1 MTETPRTTSREVRL
15 AARPTGLPGPEHFT
29 LVTTPR
35 PVPAAGEVLV
45 RNRFFLIA
53 SSLRMM
59 ISEGAED
66 VHGVPFPALRPGDT
80 LGATTLGEVVLAPAD
95 SGLTPGDLLVHRRG
109 WREYAAVPV
118 ADCERLDAGP
128 ADPVEAALGHGWTAY
143 AALTRA
149 LRVGP
154 GDTVFITGASGAIG
168 SMAGQIARRLGAGRV
183 VGSAG
188 SAAKAERLVE
198 EFGYDAVVVRGA
210 GPVVEQLAAAAP
222 DGIDKC
228 LDLVGG
234 EQLSA
239 AVAVANH
246 GARIAVMGSLSGQLA
261 ATGTGRTAPVSL
273 DSVQLLLKR
282 ITLVGY
288 SADDDP
294 QAQPE
299 WARTYREWR
308 EAGLISFPHQRI
320 AGIENAVQAQ
330 LDTAAGRYLGAVV
343 VAL

>member
-1 MTETPRTTSREVRL
+1 MTETPHDTSREIRL
-15 AARPTGLPGPEHFT
+15 AARPAGLPGPEHFT
-29 LVTTPR
+29 LVTVPR
-35 PVPAAGEVLV
+35 PVPAAGDVLV

-59 ISEGAED
+59 ISEGAAD
-66 VHGVPFPALRPGDT
+66 VPGVPFPALRPGDP
-80 LGATTLGEVVLAPAD
+80 LGAAALGEVVLAPAG
-95 SGLTPGDLLVHRRG
+95 SGTAPGDLVVHHQG

-118 ADCERLDAGP
+118 ADCERLGAGHT
-128 ADPVEAALGHGWTAY
+128 DPVEALGHGWTAY

-149 LRVGP
+149 LEVGP
-154 GDTVFITGASGAIG
+154 GDTVFISGSSGAIG

-198 EFGYDAVVVRGA
+198 EYGYDAVVVRGA
-210 GPVVEQLAAAAP
+210 APFADQLAAAAP
-222 DGIDKC
+222 DGLDKC

-239 AVAVANH
+239 AVTVANH

-261 ATGTGRTAPVSL
+261 ATGTGRTAPVTL

-282 ITLVGY
+282 ITVRGY

-294 QAQPE
+294 QARAE
-299 WARTYREWR
+299 WARAYAEWHR
-308 EAGLISFPHQRI
+308 AGLISFPYERI
-320 AGIENAVQAQ
+320 SGLENAVRAQ